1 MKNGLNFLLSAIIS
15 KIKVMGSFENK
26 VVVVTGAGKGIGR
39 NVALTYA
46 KKGAKL
52 AILDRSS
59 EDLKETENLVREI
72 GAEVFSRIVDLTKA
86 GDIADAVQE
95 IKSTFEKIDILINNA
110 GLGRS
115 RSPYDLDIEDWDYV
129 LNTNLRGTF
138 ICSRESAKVMKENG
152 GGAIVNISST
162 RAFMSEPNTEAY
174 AASKGG
180 ILALTHALAISLG
193 PDKIMVNAISPG
205 WIETGDYSQLKP
217 SDHQQHPAG
226 RVGTPEDI
234 SRACLFLTN
243 PENNFITGANFVVDG
258 GMTRKMIYE
267 E

>member
-1 MKNGLNFLLSAIIS
+1 
-15 KIKVMGSFENK
+15 MGSFENK

-39 NVALTYA
+39 NIALAYA
-46 KKGAKL
+46 KEGAKL
-52 AILDRSS
+52 AVIDRKR
-59 EDLKETENLVREI
+59 EDLEETENLIRQHGVKVFSKFMDLTQPGDIVDAFSEI
-72 GAEVFSRIVDLTKA
+72 G
-86 GDIADAVQE
+86 
-95 IKSTFEKIDILINNA
+95 STFGTIDILVNNA
-110 GLGRS
+110 GVGKS
-115 RSPYDLDIEDWDYV
+115 KSPYDLDIDDWDYV

-138 ICSRESAKVMKENG
+138 ICSREAAKMMKENG
-152 GGAIVNISST
+152 GGAIINISST
-162 RAFMSEPNTEAY
+162 RALMSEPNTEAY

-205 WIETGDYSQLKP
+205 WIETGDYNELK
-217 SDHQQHPAG
+217 SADHKQHPAG
-226 RVGTPEDI
+226 RVGKPDDI

-243 PENNFITGANFVVDG
+243 IENNFITGSNFVIDG